1 MGLSCGGKC
10 SMFFLILINT
20 LFLLFGVALLVIGIV
35 MHVNAGVLRDTEIMT
50 LLTKVSLNGV
60 SMATLVSS
68 LSVFSICLGCFII
81 VVAGLGAFG
90 ACCKVRCMLVVYAII
105 ILLLLLAEIAIV
117 ALWAA
122 MKNKAESVV
131 KTEMTNVLN
140 QYAGPASTDEVS
152 VGWNLLFIGMD
163 CCGVVGPKSN
173 SNEFNSTKWTPRLY
187 SIPYSCCKEATTA
200 NYASGSNAN
209 CQNLVDST
217 YRSTG
222 CYDSIYNWFS
232 QYSTAAIV
240 IAVII
245 LVIEFFGVIFAFVLC
260 RGIGKDGMVV

>member
-20 LFLLFGVALLVIGIV
+20 LFLLFGLALLVIGIV
-35 MHVNAGVLRDTEIMT
+35 MHVNAGVLRDTEIMK

-68 LSVFSICLGCFII
+68 LSIFSICLGCFII
-81 VVAGLGAFG
+81 VVAGFGAFG
-90 ACCKVRCMLVVYAII
+90 ACCKVRCMLIMYAII

-131 KTEMTNVLN
+131 KTEMTNVLKE
-140 QYAGPASTDEVS
+140 YTGTSTKDEVS

-163 CCGVVGPKSN
+163 CCGVEGPKSN
-173 SNEFNSTKWTPRLY
+173 KNEFSSTKW
-187 SIPYSCCKEATTA
+187 SQSWNFIPYSCCKEATTE
-200 NYASGSNAN
+200 NYASGSSTS
-209 CQNLVDST
+209 CQTLLLDS
-217 YRSTG
+217 YRPTG

-232 QYSTAAIV
+232 KYSTAAIV

-245 LVIEFFGVIFAFVLC
+245 LVIEFFGVVFAFILC
-260 RGIGKDGMVV
+260 RGIGKDHMVV